1 MKLKKYQRSGIKEIV
16 ITGIHIASYGKDFK
30 ENIGLIDLLEE
41 INKIEN
47 IKRIRLSSLEP
58 VIITNEFIQRLSKLE
73 KICDHFHLSLQSG
86 CNDTLKRM
94 NRRYTTQEFEQSVK
108 EIRKY
113 YPNAAITTDII
124 VGFPGESEEE
134 FEITYNFLSKIKFY
148 KMHIFKYSKRKGTKA
163 AIMEGQI
170 NNNIKEQ
177 RSAKLIDLSNTNQKE
192 YNSQYIGKKIE
203 VLFEERN
210 NNYIKGHTTNY
221 IVVEV
226 ETKEPIEGLIKNV
239 EIIGFEDEKLI
250 GKLCDM

>member
-1 MKLKKYQRSGIKEIV
+1 
-16 ITGIHIASYGKDFK
+16 
-30 ENIGLIDLLEE
+30 
-41 INKIEN
+41 
-47 IKRIRLSSLEP
+47 
-58 VIITNEFIQRLSKLE
+58 
-73 KICDHFHLSLQSG
+73 
-86 CNDTLKRM
+86 
-94 NRRYTTQEFEQSVK
+94 
-108 EIRKY
+108 
-113 YPNAAITTDII
+113 
-124 VGFPGESEEE
+124 
-134 FEITYNFLSKIKFY
+134 
-148 KMHIFKYSKRKGTKA
+148 MHIFKYSKRKGTKA